1 MDVFTA
7 SDALERKPTFS
18 ASAMGCSPTARKVND
33 NNMHDEKDTDRE
45 RKKKKKREKK
55 KENDEYVYNIWPM
68 RSMRPMRP
76 MRCFVGP
83 L

>member
-33 NNMHDEKDTDRE
+33 NNMHDEKDTEREKEKEKEREKE
-45 RKKKKKREKK
+45 RK
-55 KENDEYVYNIWPM
+55 
-68 RSMRPMRP
+68 
-76 MRCFVGP
+76 
-83 L
+83 